1 MLKKLILALPFLI
14 LAFFI
19 LFISVLRVA
28 SVKFEFAGDRPKNV
42 LLGDNDIKI
51 DYFLA
56 YPGRIL
62 PDSLLWPVK
71 ALRDKIW
78 YAITTNSG
86 KKAELLLLFADK
98 RLGSSLILFQKD
110 NAEVGF
116 SILSKAE
123 KYLESASDK
132 EVENRKKNIDTNEF
146 LQRLINA
153 SLKHFQIIKEIENI
167 APEDARPKIIE
178 LEVYPKKV
186 YENARNA
193 ILDKGMPSPDNPFD
207 WE

>member
-1 MLKKLILALPFLI
+1 MLKRLVLVIPFLI
-14 LAFFI
+14 FAFFI
-19 LFISVLRVA
+19 LFISVLRIA
-28 SVKFEFAGDRPKNV
+28 SVKYEFMGDKPKNV
-42 LLGDNDIKI
+42 VLGDNGIKI

-62 PDSLLWPVK
+62 PDSFFWPVK
-71 ALRDKIW
+71 AARDKIW
-78 YAITTNSG
+78 YAITTNQG

-110 NAEVGF
+110 NADVGF
-116 SILSKAE
+116 STLSKAE

-132 EVENRKKNIDTNEF
+132 EKENRAKNIDTNEF
-146 LQRLINA
+146 LQRLISA
-153 SLKHFQIIKEIENI
+153 SLKHFQVIKEIENI

-178 LEVYPKKV
+178 LEFYPKKV
-186 YENARNA
+186 YESARNA

-207 WE
+207 WK